1 MTNLE
6 QSIFKS
12 YDIRGIYPT
21 EINEETAELIAQTF
35 LKIISTKQNKAV
47 KNLKIV
53 VGRDN
58 RQGSESLIKKVRET
72 FLAYGVKI
80 DDIGL
85 VSTNDFYFAVG
96 YYQYDGGI
104 NATASHNPPQYSGFK
119 MAVFNQAKKAIE
131 FIPGTELYKALLK
144 MKFPLAEEEVQGIIK
159 KKEIFDDHLEH
170 ILSFV
175 DVNKI
180 KPFKVVVDT
189 GNGMNGLIIP
199 KLFKK
204 LPGELIHLFADLDNQ
219 FPNRPPNPLLEGA
232 AQKVSQTVLDKKAE
246 LGVIY
251 DADGD
256 RMFLIDEQGNFIRG
270 DMILL
275 LIAKAMLE
283 KNQGAGIVYNLICS
297 HAVPELITKW
307 GGKAIRSEV
316 GYRNLAKYMLEENG
330 LMSGEVS
337 GHFAFK
343 DNFYAD
349 SGFIALVLALETISK
364 DGRKLSEIIKDYN
377 LYARGDEINI
387 EVENIESK
395 LNKIRTHYQKNI
407 RDEIDGITVEFP
419 DYWFNVRPSNTEPL
433 LRITVEA
440 KNQEEL
446 KKRQDEVLKVIGQ
459 DTRVG

>member
-1 MTNLE
+1 MNVKKE
-6 QSIFKS
+6 IFKS
-12 YDIRGIYPT
+12 YDIRGIYPN
-21 EINEETAELIAQTF
+21 ELNEETAALIAQTF
-35 LKIISTKQNKAV
+35 LKIVSEKLGKPIKE
-47 KNLKIV
+47 LKIV

-58 RQGSESLIKKVRET
+58 RQGSEPLIKKVRET
-72 FLAYGVKI
+72 FLASGVKV
-80 DDIGL
+80 DDIDL

-96 YYQYDGGI
+96 HYQYDGGI
-104 NATASHNPPQYSGFK
+104 IATASHNPPEYSGFK
-119 MAVFNQAKKAIE
+119 MAVFNQEKKALE
-131 FIPGTELYKALLK
+131 FIPGIELYEELLK
-144 MKFPLAEEEVQGIIK
+144 MKFPLAEEKVQGIIK
-159 KKEIFDDHLEH
+159 KKEIFVDHIKH

-175 DVNKI
+175 DLTKI

-189 GNGMNGLIIP
+189 GNGMNGLMIP

-219 FPNRPPNPLLEGA
+219 FPNRSPNPLLEGA
-232 AQKVSQTVLDKKAE
+232 AQKVSQMVLDKQAD

-251 DADGD
+251 DMDGD
-256 RMFLIDEQGNFIRG
+256 RMFLIDERGNFTRG

-297 HAVPELITKW
+297 HAVPELVKKW
-307 GGKAIRSEV
+307 GGKPIRSEV
-316 GYRNLAKYMLEENG
+316 GYRHLSRHMLEEG
-330 LMSGEVS
+330 GIMSGEVS

-349 SGFIALVLALETISK
+349 SGFIALVLALQTISE
-364 DGRKLSEIIKDYN
+364 DGRKLSEITKDYA

-387 EVENIESK
+387 KFDDIPSK
-395 LNKIRTHYQKNI
+395 LQKIRSHYKDNI

-419 DYWFNVRPSNTEPL
+419 DYWFNVRASNTEPL

-446 KKRQDEVLKVIGQ
+446 KQRQEEVLNVISN
-459 DTRVG
+459 DECLP